1 MAGGEHGAAVLIGQ
15 DGGFKRADVPGD
27 ADDLLLVH
35 ADNGPQHRQVR
46 HVAADGQGIHGL
58 TGHLAQ
64 ALAGDQGPAVQVS
77 GQGVGQ
83 AHHKPPHDQGEVVL
97 RAIAADLLLDLG
109 KGDNGDIQ
117 PPAPGHQLPGQLK
130 NLLPGLL
137 AGIGGR
143 GKVDHLQLHAP
154 LGDHVAGHRRV
165 DAAGQ
170 QAHGPAAHADGQ
182 AACGRLRRGVDIRR
196 LLPDLYIYRQVR
208 VVNVHRQVGEG
219 LVQVAAYPLAQLDG
233 GHGEGLVCPL
243 ALHLEA
249 PGRCQG
255 AAQIGL
261 GGVQNGLLFLGTG
274 QGPGHGDDAEH
285 PLAGV
290 IRPVQVAGLPGRL
303 HIDGALLGID
313 PEPAESGGAAAEV
326 GHELHFKAAAVQ
338 ALQDHLAQLAQDHF
352 VHGVS
357 P

>member
-1 MAGGEHGAAVLIGQ
+1 MGAGLGMAGGEHGAAVLIGQ
-15 DGGFKRADVPGD
+15 NGGFKRADVPGD

-58 TGHLAQ
+58 AGHLAQ
-64 ALAGDQGPAVQVS
+64 ALTGDQGAAVQVL
-77 GQGVGQ
+77 GQGVRQ
-83 AHHKPPHDQGEVVL
+83 AHHEPAHNQGEVIL

-117 PPAPGHQLPGQLK
+117 PPAPGHQLPGQLED
-130 NLLPGLL
+130 LFPGLL
-137 AGIGGR
+137 TGIGGR

-154 LGDHVAGHRRV
+154 LGDHIAGHRRV
-165 DAAGQ
+165 DAPGQ

-182 AACGRLRRGVDIRR
+182 AACGRLRRGVDIRL
-196 LLPDLYIYRQVR
+196 LLPDLYIHRQVR

-249 PGRCQG
+249 PGRRQG
-255 AAQIGL
+255 IAQIGL
-261 GGVQNGLLFLGTG
+261 GGFQNGLLLLGAG
-274 QGPGHGDDAEH
+274 QGPGHGDDAENL
-285 PLAGV
+285 LAGG
-290 IRPVQVAGLPGRL
+290 IGPGQVAGLLRRL
-303 HIDGALLGID
+303 HIDSALLGIY
-313 PEPAESGGAAAEV
+313 PEPAEPGGAAADIA
-326 GHELHFKAAAVQ
+326 H
-338 ALQDHLAQLAQDHF
+338 
-352 VHGVS
+352 
-357 P
+357 